1 MRGKRLSYRI
11 VTRLVNEFKSG
22 REAVK
27 DHHCAGRIASV
38 TTDFSIKLV
47 KEPLK
52 SDRRLSCKEMVQKS
66 EIRVCAHNY
75 LQPFRKEEVSAR
87 WLPHRLMSDQADV
100 GWKSLTLIFHGSIRR
115 AKTFYLGL
123 LLLVKRE

>member
-1 MRGKRLSYRI
+1 MSAIEIFKAPSEACGASGLSYRI

-66 EIRVCAHNY
+66 EISVGFVHTIICNR
-75 LQPFRKEEVSAR
+75 LGKRKC
-87 WLPHRLMSDQADV
+87 PPV
-100 GWKSLTLIFHGSIRR
+100 G
-115 AKTFYLGL
+115 
-123 LLLVKRE
+123 